1 MNKLILNTG
10 VQDFINK
17 NLLSDIMSVLLSKPI
32 FEGIGQKEL
41 AEQIEAKK
49 KCREKLPT
57 WFNAPNIYYPNKL
70 NIEQTSS
77 ELTAEYK
84 SQLVHGK
91 SLIDLTGGMG
101 VDSYY
106 FARKVLKVFHCE
118 INLGLSTIASH
129 NFKILGQ
136 KNITCIPEDGIDFL
150 MRSDHNFDWAYIDP
164 SRRSDKKGKV
174 FLLEDCLPNVP
185 GHLASIFKKTS
196 NILLKTS
203 PLLDIKMGVQALG
216 FVKDIFVVAVQN
228 DVKELL
234 FVLEK
239 GYSGPIQITAANIK
253 PNKIDEFTFSLES
266 EPLTSCNYALPSIYL
281 YEPNAAILKSGGF
294 RSVAQAHG
302 VQKLH
307 VNSHLYSSEN
317 LVEFPGRRFK
327 IQQVLPYSKKTLKT
341 LSFSK
346 ANITI
351 RNFPIS
357 VAEIR
362 KKHKIKEGG
371 DHYLF
376 FTQDLEENL
385 IVLVCS
391 KI

>member
-1 MNKLILNTG
+1 
-10 VQDFINK
+10 
-17 NLLSDIMSVLLSKPI
+17 
-32 FEGIGQKEL
+32 
-41 AEQIEAKK
+41 
-49 KCREKLPT
+49 
-57 WFNAPNIYYPNKL
+57 
-70 NIEQTSS
+70 
-77 ELTAEYK
+77 
-84 SQLVHGK
+84 
-91 SLIDLTGGMG
+91 
-101 VDSYY
+101 
-106 FARKVLKVFHCE
+106 
-118 INLGLSTIASH
+118 
-129 NFKILGQ
+129 
-136 KNITCIPEDGIDFL
+136 
-150 MRSDHNFDWAYIDP
+150 
-164 SRRSDKKGKV
+164 
-174 FLLEDCLPNVP
+174 
-185 GHLASIFKKTS
+185 
-196 NILLKTS
+196 
-203 PLLDIKMGVQALG
+203 
-216 FVKDIFVVAVQN
+216 
-228 DVKELL
+228 
-234 FVLEK
+234 
-239 GYSGPIQITAANIK
+239 
-253 PNKIDEFTFSLES
+253 
-266 EPLTSCNYALPSIYL
+266 L

-302 VQKLH
+302 VHKLH

>member
-118 INLGLSTIASH
+118 INLGLSNIASH

-266 EPLTSCNYALPSIYL
+266 EPLTNCNYALPSIYL

>member
-1 MNKLILNTG
+1 LNKLILNTG

-118 INLGLSTIASH
+118 INLGLSNIASH

-266 EPLTSCNYALPSIYL
+266 EPLTNCNYALPSIYL